1 VDEER
6 YAPEDEA
13 EMTFYQMMRLVEAS
27 ARRPGNKA
35 GLYPLGYGG
44 IGLYPVGD
52 NITHAADALY
62 YLGIEDRKYKGQDGP
77 PFTILHL
84 KHDYKDTGQPQ
95 YDLPP
100 GVIKYGAANLPPDTS
115 TSQKRYMPD

>member
-1 VDEER
+1 
-6 YAPEDEA
+6 
-13 EMTFYQMMRLVEAS
+13 MLQIMNEAS

-44 IGLYPVGD
+44 IGLYPAVD

-62 YLGIEDRKYKGQDGP
+62 YLSIEDRKYKGQDGP

-84 KHDYKDTGQPQ
+84 KHDYDRSSPPK
-95 YDLPP
+95 YVLPD
-100 GVIKYGAANLPPDTS
+100 GVIKYAKASLPPDTS
-115 TSQKRYMPD
+115 YR